1 MGARHW
7 TDQFGDLAG
16 RKGSVYIFVD
26 TVDTHS
32 AVIVGAKSRPGT
44 CFWLRAVADSDQP
57 RFARNA
63 CVAKPAAADFGDSW
77 D

>member
-1 MGARHW
+1 MGARRW
-7 TDQFGDLAG
+7 TEQFGDLAG
-16 RKGSVYIFVD
+16 RKGSVYVVVD
-26 TVDTHS
+26 TVGGHS

-63 CVAKPAAADFGDSW
+63 CVAKPVAADFGDSW